1 MNKEELVSIIKDWI
15 EIEKEITKINSE
27 LKQKRT
33 AKKEFNEKIIVLMK
47 QHQVEALNM
56 SGGSILYKKTTGKK
70 SLNKQSMVE
79 ILGKYFANKEVN
91 VEELTK
97 YMFDNREE
105 KITESIKMKLDK

>member
-1 MNKEELVSIIKDWI
+1 MNKEELISIIKDWI

-27 LKQKRT
+27 LKQKKT
-33 AKKEFNEKIIVLMK
+33 TKKELNEKIIILMK
-47 QHQVEALNM
+47 QHHVDALNM

-70 SLNKQSMVE
+70 SLNKQTMID
-79 ILGKYFANKEVN
+79 ILGKYFKDKEVN